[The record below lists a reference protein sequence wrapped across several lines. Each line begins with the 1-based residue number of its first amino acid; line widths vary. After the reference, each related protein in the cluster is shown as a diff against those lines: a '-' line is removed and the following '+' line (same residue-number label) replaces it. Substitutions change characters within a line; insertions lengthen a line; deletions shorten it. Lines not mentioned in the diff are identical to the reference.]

1 MAEQVEVRKEAEFE
15 EERMLFKWSTEKL
28 EKKLIYD
35 AERCVGC
42 GLCKEV
48 CPSNAI
54 ELGPIPEIAMGE
66 VEAPKIMINQDACSY
81 CGLCSAVCPV
91 KAIRFEMK
99 GKSILEM
106 EEYPRLIKEVKVD
119 EEKCAPCLICQY
131 TCPNDAIKV
140 NLSIK
145 KKDKLV
151 RYKEKPPGKIEGTI
165 RIDKEK
171 CVLCGR
177 CEVLCNAIEISWKDV
192 KPNDPRPGYDIR
204 VVEEECDYCGLCK
217 EVCPYD
223 AIEVECKTK
232 VEREIEKPEVS
243 GKVEVNLDDCIT
255 CGWCAK
261 SCPKKAI
268 TVNKAFE
275 GELSITDIDKCDPVG
290 CKACLKICPGNVWF
304 VPETL
309 EEKKR
314 FPKIAFVTDYCGFCG
329 ACQNAC
335 PVKIIK
341 VKRTKVRYTKPK
353 GMAWSNAWERAFKKL
368 IGKAG
373 DQPKARLPRI
383 EREPVTPIVE
393 EEGVIPKPRPDL
405 MQRFIDVME
414 RLKGLLS
421 DRGARVLLERGKT
434 EKLLEK
440 FREAV

>member
-145 KKDKLV
+145 KKDK
-151 RYKEKPPGKIEGTI
+151 
-165 RIDKEK
+165 
-171 CVLCGR
+171 
-177 CEVLCNAIEISWKDV
+177 
-192 KPNDPRPGYDIR
+192 
-204 VVEEECDYCGLCK
+204 
-217 EVCPYD
+217 
-223 AIEVECKTK
+223 
-232 VEREIEKPEVS
+232 
-243 GKVEVNLDDCIT
+243 
-255 CGWCAK
+255 
-261 SCPKKAI
+261 
-268 TVNKAFE
+268 
-275 GELSITDIDKCDPVG
+275 
-290 CKACLKICPGNVWF
+290 
-304 VPETL
+304 
-309 EEKKR
+309 
-314 FPKIAFVTDYCGFCG
+314 
-329 ACQNAC
+329 
-335 PVKIIK
+335 
-341 VKRTKVRYTKPK
+341 
-353 GMAWSNAWERAFKKL
+353 
-368 IGKAG
+368 
-373 DQPKARLPRI
+373 
-383 EREPVTPIVE
+383 
-393 EEGVIPKPRPDL
+393 
-405 MQRFIDVME
+405 
-414 RLKGLLS
+414 
-421 DRGARVLLERGKT
+421 
-434 EKLLEK
+434 
-440 FREAV
+440 